1 MQGIHMSHNCI
12 MATAGNVHIR
22 AIPSEALSLYAR
34 AYAEFNLTR
43 RNPRHPGILTRN
55 TICPECSRS
64 VGGDLV
70 ATELLRLVGE
80 HEQQKDPLNALAGSL
95 DAWFDFQANSQRS
108 PV

>member
-1 MQGIHMSHNCI
+1 M
-12 MATAGNVHIR
+12 
-22 AIPSEALSLYAR
+22 
-34 AYAEFNLTR
+34 
-43 RNPRHPGILTRN
+43 
-55 TICPECSRS
+55 
-64 VGGDLV
+64 DLV